1 MPRKKVEENHKI
13 TEPDFIEEPA
23 ESSTEDTS
31 VYADN
36 MSPLADEESAID
48 FEEEKDSHEKP
59 DVVHDPDSKVVL
71 RLAKGATFT
80 SGGKIYNKGVLEPVP
95 PDIADKL
102 MKTGFFE
109 RA

>member
-1 MPRKKVEENHKI
+1 MPRKKVDENHKI
-13 TEPDFIEEPA
+13 TDPDFVEESA
-23 ESSTEDTS
+23 ESSTEDTA
-31 VYADN
+31 VYAED
-36 MSPLADEESAID
+36 MSPMA
-48 FEEEKDSHEKP
+48 EEKVSQEKS
-59 DVVHDPDSKVVL
+59 DVVGNPDSKAVL

-80 SGGKIYNKGVLEPVP
+80 SGGKVYNKGVLEPVP

>member
-1 MPRKKVEENHKI
+1 MPRKKVDENHKI
-13 TEPDFIEEPA
+13 TEPDFVEESA

-31 VYADN
+31 VYAED
-36 MSPLADEESAID
+36 MSPMA
-48 FEEEKDSHEKP
+48 EEKVSQEKS
-59 DVVHDPDSKVVL
+59 DVVGNPDSKAVL

-80 SGGKIYNKGVLEPVP
+80 SGGKVYNKGVLEPVP

>member
-1 MPRKKVEENHKI
+1 MPRKKVDENHKI
-13 TEPDFIEEPA
+13 TEPDFVEESA

-31 VYADN
+31 VYAED
-36 MSPLADEESAID
+36 MSPLA
-48 FEEEKDSHEKP
+48 EEKVSQEKP
-59 DVVHDPDSKVVL
+59 DVVGNPDSKAVL

-80 SGGKIYNKGVLEPVP
+80 SGGKVYNKGVLEPVP

-102 MKTGFFE
+102 IKTGFFE

>member
-1 MPRKKVEENHKI
+1 MPRKKVDENHKI
-13 TEPDFIEEPA
+13 TEPDFVEESA
-23 ESSTEDTS
+23 ESSTEDTA
-31 VYADN
+31 VYAED
-36 MSPLADEESAID
+36 MSPMA
-48 FEEEKDSHEKP
+48 EEKVFQEKS
-59 DVVHDPDSKVVL
+59 VAADPNSKAVL

-80 SGGKIYNKGVLEPVP
+80 SGGKVYNKGVLEPVP

>member
-1 MPRKKVEENHKI
+1 MPRKKVDENHKI
-13 TEPDFIEEPA
+13 TEPDFVEESA
-23 ESSTEDTS
+23 ESSTEDTA
-31 VYADN
+31 VYAED
-36 MSPLADEESAID
+36 MSPLA
-48 FEEEKDSHEKP
+48 EEKVSQEKL
-59 DVVHDPDSKVVL
+59 VAADPDSKAVL

-80 SGGKIYNKGVLEPVP
+80 SGGKVYNKGVLEPVP

>member
-1 MPRKKVEENHKI
+1 MPRKKVDENHKI
-13 TEPDFIEEPA
+13 TEPDFVEESA

-31 VYADN
+31 VYAED
-36 MSPLADEESAID
+36 MSPLA
-48 FEEEKDSHEKP
+48 EEKVSQEKS
-59 DVVHDPDSKVVL
+59 DVVGNPDSKAVL

-80 SGGKIYNKGVLEPVP
+80 SGGKVYNKGVLEPVP

>member
-1 MPRKKVEENHKI
+1 MPRKKVDENHKI
-13 TEPDFIEEPA
+13 TEPDFVEESA
-23 ESSTEDTS
+23 ESSTEDTA
-31 VYADN
+31 VYAED
-36 MSPLADEESAID
+36 MSPMA
-48 FEEEKDSHEKP
+48 EEKVSQEKS
-59 DVVHDPDSKVVL
+59 DVVGNPDSKAVL

-80 SGGKIYNKGVLEPVP
+80 RGGKVYNKGVLEPVP

>member
-1 MPRKKVEENHKI
+1 MPRKKVDENHKI
-13 TEPDFIEEPA
+13 TEPDFVEESA

-31 VYADN
+31 VYAED
-36 MSPLADEESAID
+36 MSPLVAEE
-48 FEEEKDSHEKP
+48 P
-59 DVVHDPDSKVVL
+59 DVAKEKVFQEKSVAADPNSKAVL

-80 SGGKIYNKGVLEPVP
+80 RGGKVYNKGVLEPVP

>member
-1 MPRKKVEENHKI
+1 MPRKKVDENHKI
-13 TEPDFIEEPA
+13 TEPDFVEEPA
-23 ESSTEDTS
+23 ESSTEDTA
-31 VYADN
+31 VYAED
-36 MSPLADEESAID
+36 MSPMA
-48 FEEEKDSHEKP
+48 EEKVSQEKSDAADS
-59 DVVHDPDSKVVL
+59 DSKAVL

-80 SGGKIYNKGVLEPVP
+80 SGGKVYNKGVLEPVP

>member
-1 MPRKKVEENHKI
+1 MPRKKVDENHKI
-13 TEPDFIEEPA
+13 TEPDFVEESA
-23 ESSTEDTS
+23 ESSTEDTA
-31 VYADN
+31 VYVAD
-36 MSPLADEESAID
+36 MSPLA
-48 FEEEKDSHEKP
+48 EEKVSQEKSDAADS
-59 DVVHDPDSKVVL
+59 DSKAVL

-80 SGGKIYNKGVLEPVP
+80 SGGKVYNKGVLEPVP

>member
-1 MPRKKVEENHKI
+1 MPRKKVDENHKI
-13 TEPDFIEEPA
+13 TEPDFVEESA
-23 ESSTEDTS
+23 ESSTEDTA
-31 VYADN
+31 VYAEDL
-36 MSPLADEESAID
+36 SPMA
-48 FEEEKDSHEKP
+48 EEKVSQEKS
-59 DVVHDPDSKVVL
+59 DVVGNPDSKAVL

-80 SGGKIYNKGVLEPVP
+80 RGGKVYNKGVLEPVP